1 MTPPPGGSGSL
12 WRLTAIRHLLLYA
25 LLGFTGFSLTMS
37 ALPLWAVQQG
47 TATEF
52 AGLVTT
58 VMLVAT
64 VLTQLLMP
72 SLVRRFGLAPV
83 LTIGLVAL
91 GAPAPLLYFSH
102 DLGWLLAL
110 SAVRGCGF
118 ATITVLGST
127 ITTRIVP
134 ASRRG
139 EAIGIY
145 GLGIAVSN
153 LIAVPLGVLLATAG
167 QFFWVAMLAAAPLLA
182 IAVTIPL
189 ARAAAAGPGSRA
201 DAPTNPAVPPAD
213 LTGPPADSPF
223 PPAVRP
229 GPAPGPAPDGAHS
242 TWAAVIAVLAPS
254 MVLLAATLAMGGLQ
268 TFLPIVRP
276 SGAVATLSLLVF
288 GLTTAAARWRAG
300 VLADR
305 VGVRLLLPLSSG
317 TAMAG
322 LVILALGLSAGLGGS
337 GATLIVLGSAIF
349 GLGYGALQN
358 LTLLIAFARAGAR
371 YATTASS
378 IWNAAFDG
386 GTAIGATALGAAAV
400 AIGFPWAF
408 AACAILVALTI
419 PIAVSTARSVRR

>member
-1 MTPPPGGSGSL
+1 M

-167 QFFWVAMLAAAPLLA
+167 QFFWVAMLAAAPLPA
-182 IAVTIPL
+182 IVVAIPL
-189 ARAAAAGPGSRA
+189 ARAAAAGPGSPA
-201 DAPTNPAVPPAD
+201 DPPAVPTVRTAPPADPVIPPTDLPVPPAD
-213 LTGPPADSPF
+213 LPVPPADR
-223 PPAVRP
+223 A
-229 GPAPGPAPDGAHS
+229 GPAPDGAHS

-276 SGAVATLSLLVF
+276 AGAVATLSLLVF
-288 GLTTAAARWRAG
+288 GFTTAAARWRAG
-300 VLADR
+300 LLADR
-305 VGVRLLLPLSSG
+305 VGVHLLLPLSSG
-317 TAMAG
+317 AALAG

-419 PIAVSTARSVRR
+419 PIAVTTARSVRR